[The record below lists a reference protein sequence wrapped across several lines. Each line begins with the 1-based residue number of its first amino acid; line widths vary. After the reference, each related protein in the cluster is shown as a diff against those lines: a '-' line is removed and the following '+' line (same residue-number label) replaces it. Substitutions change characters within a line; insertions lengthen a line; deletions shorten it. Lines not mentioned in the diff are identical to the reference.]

1 MKIYFNDPEFP
12 EGKVKYGDTRLVRLT
27 EKFQP
32 KKTAPFFAEFIKN
45 DPVTADV
52 IAVKK
57 ENILDVLIQDMDKM
71 EGRLKRSDSPAEKK
85 LLVKCLA
92 AMEEEKVL
100 CDMEFNEDEKNILK
114 ALAPL
119 TFKPTVVIDGEITTD
134 ELISRALAKAEIIFF
149 YTAGKDE
156 CKAWPVEKNS
166 DAVTCAGKIHS
177 DLARGFI
184 RADVVPFDGMMSVFN
199 MHAAKEKG
207 LVKTVEKNHI
217 IEDGDIIEIK
227 FNV

>member
-1 MKIYFNDPEFP
+1 MKIYFNDSDFP
-12 EGKVKYGDTRLVRLT
+12 EGKVKYRDPRLVKLT
-27 EKFQP
+27 EKFAP
-32 KKTAPFFAEFIKN
+32 KKTAPFFAEFIKD
-45 DPVTADV
+45 DPATSDV

-57 ENILDVLIQDMDKM
+57 ENILDILIQDMDKM
-71 EGRLKRSDSPAEKK
+71 EGRLKRSEIPAEKQ
-85 LLVKCLA
+85 LAEKCLA
-92 AMEEEKVL
+92 SMEEEKVL
-100 CDMEFNEDEKNILK
+100 CDMEFTEDETTILK

-119 TFKPTVVIDGEITTD
+119 TFKPTVLIDGEITPD
-134 ELISRALAKAEIIFF
+134 ELISQALKKAKIIFF

-184 RADVVPFDGMMSVFN
+184 RADVVRFDDMMSVFN
-199 MHAAKEKG
+199 MHEAKEKS

-227 FNV
+227 FNI

>member
-1 MKIYFNDPEFP
+1 MKIYFSDPDFS
-12 EGKVKYGDTRLVRLT
+12 EGKVKYNDRRLNKLS

-32 KKTAPFFAEFIKN
+32 KKTAPFFAEFIKD

-52 IAVKK
+52 IAVRK
-57 ENILDVLIQDMDKM
+57 ENILDVLILDMDKM
-71 EGRLKRSDSPAEKK
+71 EGRLKRSESPEEKK
-85 LLVKCLA
+85 LAEKCLA

-100 CDMEFNEDEKNILK
+100 CDVEFTDNEKNLLK

-119 TFKPTVVIDGEITTD
+119 TFKPTVVIDGEINAD
-134 ELISRALAKAEIIFF
+134 ELISRALKKAGVIFF

-156 CKAWPVEKNS
+156 CKIWPVEKNS

-184 RADVVPFDGMMSVFN
+184 RADVISFDDMMSVFN
-199 MHAAKEKG
+199 LHEAKEKG

-217 IEDGDIIEIK
+217 IEDGNIIEIK

>member
-1 MKIYFNDPEFP
+1 MKIYISDPDFP
-12 EGKVKYGDTRLVRLT
+12 EGKVKYSDIRLVKLA

-32 KKTAPFFAEFIKN
+32 KKTAPFFAEFIKS

-57 ENILDVLIQDMDKM
+57 ENILDILILDMDKM
-71 EGRLKRSDSPAEKK
+71 EGRIKRSESSDEKK
-85 LLVKCLA
+85 LAEKCLRA
-92 AMEEEKVL
+92 LEDEKVL
-100 CDMEFNEDEKNILK
+100 CDLEFTDEEKNTLR

-119 TFKPTVVIDGEITTD
+119 TFKPTVVISAETGTN
-134 ELISRALAKAEIIFF
+134 ELISRALEKAGVIFF
-149 YTAGKDE
+149 YTAGADE
-156 CKAWPVEKNS
+156 CKAWAVEKNS

-184 RADVVPFDGMMSVFN
+184 RADVITFDGMMSVFN
-199 MHAAKEKG
+199 MHEAKQKG

-217 IEDGDIIEIK
+217 IEDGNIIEIK